1 MEIKEFSPDIEMLF
15 AQFMYSDPETFVRI
29 KNILSHRYFDD
40 LATRDVVKFLI
51 EYTDSYSDLPTVE
64 QIKAVTGTQLETIQD
79 IDQEHIKWFLTN
91 IERFCQQKAAREA
104 VHASVDLIQENRLS
118 EVVEA
123 LKKASELGIVRDI
136 GTDYFE
142 DPSARLDRIR
152 DKKNTVSTGWKTID
166 EKLYGG
172 FNRGELSIFAGQCV
186 TGDTMVTVLD
196 LPSNKATRKP
206 ILDLKN
212 HKGPLFVSSP
222 DGFVPVTKLINKGKQ
237 EILAV
242 ELSDGSITRCSP
254 FHLFE
259 TVQHGFLFTVNLQ
272 PGMELVAENKVVTV
286 SKIYDTQE
294 HEEIY
299 DLCVDHPS
307 HRYYTNGVSSHN
319 SGSGKS
325 IFLQNLA
332 LNWALAGLHTV
343 YISLELSED
352 LCSMR
357 MDSMTTGYGQREIM
371 KNIEQVSLKL
381 AAMRKTSA
389 GGTLQIKQMP
399 SGSTANAMRAYLKE
413 YEIQTGRRV
422 DAVLVDYLDLCSPN
436 NRKISPADMFIKDKF
451 VSEELRNLAVE
462 KNCLMISASQLN
474 RSSHEENDF
483 GHNHISGG
491 ISKINTADNVMAI
504 FTTIAM
510 KESGRYQ
517 LQFLKT
523 RSSAGVGQKVDLKFD
538 NRTLR
543 ISDLAPGEQ
552 TATAATANKVL
563 DQLKKDCVVS
573 DHPIVEQENANT
585 QPATPT
591 LRSSMQLRD
600 LIKRTTVVTPKQS

>member
-1 MEIKEFSPDIEMLF
+1 MEIKEFSPEIEMLF

-40 LATRDVVKFLI
+40 LATRAVVKFLI

-172 FNRGELSIFAGQCV
+172 FNRGELSIFAGQ
-186 TGDTMVTVLD
+186 
-196 LPSNKATRKP
+196 
-206 ILDLKN
+206 
-212 HKGPLFVSSP
+212 
-222 DGFVPVTKLINKGKQ
+222 
-237 EILAV
+237 
-242 ELSDGSITRCSP
+242 
-254 FHLFE
+254 
-259 TVQHGFLFTVNLQ
+259 
-272 PGMELVAENKVVTV
+272 
-286 SKIYDTQE
+286 
-294 HEEIY
+294 
-299 DLCVDHPS
+299 
-307 HRYYTNGVSSHN
+307 

-563 DQLKKDCVVS
+563 DQLKKDRVVS